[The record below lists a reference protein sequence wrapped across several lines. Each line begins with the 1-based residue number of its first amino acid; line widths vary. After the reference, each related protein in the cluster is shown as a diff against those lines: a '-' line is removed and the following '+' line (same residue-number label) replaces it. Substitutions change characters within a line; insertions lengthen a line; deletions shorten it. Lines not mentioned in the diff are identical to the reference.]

1 MTAQPMDLY
10 DHAPWTPMDIEDLKL
25 SIEHGRSIEEAAEF
39 LCRSGSI
46 EDVRRKAEEL
56 RLVHTPPG
64 CTKQNT

>member
-1 MTAQPMDLY
+1 
-10 DHAPWTPMDIEDLKL
+10 MDIEDLKL

>member
-10 DHAPWTPMDIEDLKL
+10 DHAPWTPMDIEDLKS
-25 SIEHGRSIEEAAEF
+25 SIEHGLSIEEAAEF

-46 EDVRRKAEEL
+46 EDVRRKVEEL
-56 RLVHTPPG
+56 RLVQTPPG